1 MNLNTNARKKQ
12 VVMSDAERKA
22 VLRKRLYLILPFLS
36 IGSFI
41 AMWFIM
47 SAKPGSLLPSPADVW
62 ARYLKFRAKGVLGM
76 SLLTH
81 TLISLRRVFIALF
94 FAWTIGIAFGVL
106 IGWNKKA
113 NALLGPIFHAF
124 RAIPP
129 LAWVPF
135 LILMMGSNETSRVL
149 LVFIGAVMPVVV
161 NTQTGMANVN
171 QQYLNVGKVFQAN
184 RRQMLLDIG
193 FPSALDAIF
202 AGIKNSTSA
211 AWMVVLA
218 AEMLGSTSGVG
229 FLVFRGINASDY
241 DLTLLGMVVI
251 AIVGALLGIFIQSIE
266 RILCPWKKRSN

>member
-1 MNLNTNARKKQ
+1 MRLNLDTYKNQ
-12 VVMSDAERKA
+12 VVMSDAERKDIFRRR
-22 VLRKRLYLILPFLS
+22 VYLIFPFLS
-36 IGSFI
+36 IGAFI
-41 AMWFIM
+41 GLWFIV
-47 SAKPGSLLPSPADVW
+47 STKPDSLLPSPMDVW
-62 ARYLKFRAKGVLGM
+62 TRYLRFRDKGVLGM
-76 SLLTH
+76 SLITH
-81 TLISLRRVFIALF
+81 TLLSLRRVFIALF
-94 FAWTIGIAFGVL
+94 FAWTAGIAFGVL

-113 NALLGPIFHAF
+113 NALFGPVFHAF

-184 RRQMLLDIG
+184 KRQLLLEIG

-251 AIVGALLGIFIQSIE
+251 AIVGAFLGIFIQSVE
-266 RILCPWKKRSN
+266 RILCPWKRKSN

>member
-12 VVMSDAERKA
+12 VVMSDAERK
-22 VLRKRLYLILPFLS
+22 VILRKRLYLILPFLS

-41 AMWFIM
+41 AMWFII

-202 AGIKNSTSA
+202 AGIKNSTS
-211 AWMVVLA
+211 
-218 AEMLGSTSGVG
+218 GVG

>member
-1 MNLNTNARKKQ
+1 MRLNLDTYNNQ
-12 VVMSDAERKA
+12 VVMSDAERKDIFRRR
-22 VLRKRLYLILPFLS
+22 VYLIFPFLS
-36 IGSFI
+36 IGAFI
-41 AMWFIM
+41 GLWFIV
-47 SAKPGSLLPSPADVW
+47 STKPDSLLPSPMDVW
-62 ARYLKFRAKGVLGM
+62 TRYLRFRDKGVLGM
-76 SLLTH
+76 SLMTH

-94 FAWTIGIAFGVL
+94 FAWTAGIAFGVL

-113 NALLGPIFHAF
+113 NALLGPVFHAF

-184 RRQMLLDIG
+184 KRQLLLEIG

-251 AIVGALLGIFIQSIE
+251 AIVGAFLGIFIQSVE
-266 RILCPWKKRSN
+266 RILCPWKRKSN